1 MKKMDYRTPS
11 ELLDLLGRLVRQRR
25 IQLNLDQA
33 AAAARAGVSVRSWRD
48 LELGGGS
55 TLDTFVRAAKAL
67 SISDRLDLLVPP
79 TPTVSPI
86 AMANAKRKE
95 PQRVRM
101 SFAEVA
107 KQYRRTLSELAEV
120 RSRGK
125 RKPKAKGP
133 AP

>member
-25 IQLNLDQA
+25 IQLSLDQT

-48 LELGGGS
+48 LELGAGS
-55 TLDTFVRAAKAL
+55 SLDTFVRAAKAL

-79 TPTVSPI
+79 TPTISPI
-86 AMANAKRKE
+86 AMAKAKRNE

-107 KQYRRTLSELAEV
+107 QQYRRTLAELADA
-120 RSRGK
+120 RAQGR

-133 AP
+133 TP